1 MKNREAKRGK
11 EENSCAHLDM
21 ERISVLVFG
30 VLDFPAQ
37 NLSVLNSYLANIA
50 VRRFFPKY
58 LLRYLIPTSNA

>member
-30 VLDFPAQ
+30 VFDIPAQ
-37 NLSVLNSYLANIA
+37 NLKCIEFLLD
-50 VRRFFPKY
+50 KY
-58 LLRYLIPTSNA
+58 CS

>member
-1 MKNREAKRGK
+1 MMNREAKRGK

-37 NLSVLNSYLANIA
+37 NFKCIEFLLGQYCRSTILS
-50 VRRFFPKY
+50 
-58 LLRYLIPTSNA
+58 